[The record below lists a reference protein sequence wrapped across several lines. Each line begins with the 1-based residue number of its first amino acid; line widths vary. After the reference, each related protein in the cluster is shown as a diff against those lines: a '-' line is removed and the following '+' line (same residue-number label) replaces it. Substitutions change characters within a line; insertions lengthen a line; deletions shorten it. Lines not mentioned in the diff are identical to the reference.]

1 MSGIWTFRRD
11 KKEKMAAKQFENLK
25 RNITDVRRLLEI
37 HEIIAGKT
45 AGYKH
50 NVEVINKSGVVLLVA
65 SWEAFIEDLALT
77 AFEAMLSKAKKVA
90 TFPNKVLTLASRDLK
105 QSHDETQVWKL
116 ADSGWKTILRQHKD
130 KIIEKHIGDFN
141 TPRARQ
147 IDSLFQCLLG
157 LNNLSSQWHWNRMSA
172 VSAVKKLD
180 SLVTLRGDIAHRVAA
195 SEKVYKGD
203 VYGFIDFVHRLAVIS
218 SNRVRSF
225 VYTRT
230 KYEAWDPYYFG
241 RTR

>member
-1 MSGIWTFRRD
+1 MSETWTFRLGQ
-11 KKEKMAAKQFENLK
+11 KAMAAKQFQNLK

-37 HEIIAGKT
+37 HEIIAGKS

-77 AFEAMLSKAKKVA
+77 AFEAMLSKATKVA
-90 TFPNKVLTLASRDLK
+90 TFPNKVLTLASRDLR
-105 QSHDETQVWKL
+105 QSPDETQVWKL
-116 ADSGWKTILRQHKD
+116 AERGWKAVLRQHKNR
-130 KIIEKHIGDFN
+130 ILEKHIGDFN

-147 IDSLFQCLLG
+147 IDSLFQCLVG
-157 LNNLSSQWHWNRMSA
+157 LNHLSSHWHWKRMTPD
-172 VSAVKKLD
+172 SAVKKLD

-195 SEKVYKGD
+195 SEKVYKAD
-203 VYGFIDFVHRLAVIS
+203 VYDFIDFVHRLAVIS

-225 VYTRT
+225 VYDRT

-241 RTR
+241 STQ